1 MALSSQH
8 TEGMCTDANVKMAEL
23 MVVQLQIVKLLIFSV
38 LPHFLV
44 GPNILRT
51 LLDSQNIYSS
61 LHFSKRQLCSRL

>member
-8 TEGMCTDANVKMAEL
+8 TEGMCTDANLKIAEI

-44 GPNILRT
+44 SPNIL
-51 LLDSQNIYSS
+51 
-61 LHFSKRQLCSRL
+61 